1 MGVNVNMNFWHEI
14 ELRVDGVIPPC
25 VIAAAGNCI
34 WRERRKKEIKRRKNR
49 RSSEMGQKMGRDAKM
64 LGSQCSEQFE
74 YYPTIKRRKKI
85 TSAIARVIFLSL
97 FISED
102 YILAHDCT
110 LQETQNQNSKKR
122 TGLSGLN

>member
-1 MGVNVNMNFWHEI
+1 M
-14 ELRVDGVIPPC
+14 ELGT
-25 VIAAAGNCI
+25 
-34 WRERRKKEIKRRKNR
+34 
-49 RSSEMGQKMGRDAKM
+49 
-64 LGSQCSEQFE
+64 E

-122 TGLSGLN
+122 TGLSGLKYLRTSQVGAPKAIAPSYGDYGPVANRGKAATISCSVMTSIEGPWQP